1 MSERRNNLLK
11 STVKKSAISTVDKL
25 PKRTKH
31 TISPRREKPPAIS
44 PNGIV
49 VFDNESTT
57 VEVTVKTKGKMS
69 SPSVKNQSPMSVN
82 KIEGRKSS
90 EISIDSHSN
99 WNKILREQ
107 NQSSLRQ
114 TMQHFV
120 EKTPTSKTSRS
131 NLSENRE
138 SKRSIE
144 SKKSFKH
151 DSNNE
156 KLLREIPLKHSSSQK
171 KTHEHDKLPTM
182 QNQSAMTIFNGIE
195 SVIVTDKSVQ
205 CGGIFDKSNESLGE
219 FNPVRTLAFLMKEM
233 ESLINDER
241 MSKILTQMEQAL
253 IRIPIDQC
261 YQSDL
266 VSIAS
271 KAKLEATTAKLAATS
286 KSIGESY
293 KTALKENTILQ
304 QHIQELSSR
313 LKQSKQ
319 RQNELEYEIKN
330 MRIELNTLVK
340 SDSAN
345 KKIINDLK
353 EKTKQ
358 IDVLEKVLIDKNS
371 LEQLLTEER
380 ELLRQKE
387 LEIEYLK
394 IEKAKLSD
402 MSSFRNSQLIELRN
416 SIKSLQ
422 NNIANQ
428 VANLRDIPQE
438 DEFVSVPPYHSTVIE
453 KEIPYSSPT
462 RTLSNNS
469 IAPISWHGVSEL
481 SNGNISNHNNERSRK
496 RSGSRPQSRGPS
508 VASHDSD
515 VEKFAEKTHLE
526 FTSIAGDQTL
536 HSLNSAIIEN
546 ADDDDYDNNEKFI
559 DLQSVDEV
567 DNSIIKENS
576 SSDDGTT
583 KKSEMTMRTHKRRKK
598 SRTRSQLN
606 KSYNNARSRSPSDNT
621 LNPSENLFSTSSMYR
636 DMKGQLQQMFE
647 DMKMRG
653 RMPVNIPEPP
663 RKFPNPEWTDS
674 SLPTMSISESNL
686 I

>member
-1 MSERRNNLLK
+1 
-11 STVKKSAISTVDKL
+11 
-25 PKRTKH
+25 
-31 TISPRREKPPAIS
+31 
-44 PNGIV
+44 
-49 VFDNESTT
+49 
-57 VEVTVKTKGKMS
+57 MS

-99 WNKILREQ
+99 WSKILREQ

-114 TMQHFV
+114 TMEHFV
-120 EKTPTSKTSRS
+120 EKTPNSKTSRS
-131 NLSENRE
+131 NLSENRG

-171 KTHEHDKLPTM
+171 KSHEYEKLPTI

-233 ESLINDER
+233 ESLINDEK

-253 IRIPIDQC
+253 IRIPIDQS

-319 RQNELEYEIKN
+319 RQSELEYEIKN

-358 IDVLEKVLIDKNS
+358 IDVLEKVLIEKNS
-371 LEQLLTEER
+371 LEQLLAEER

-416 SIKSLQ
+416 SIK
-422 NNIANQ
+422 
-428 VANLRDIPQE
+428 
-438 DEFVSVPPYHSTVIE
+438 
-453 KEIPYSSPT
+453 
-462 RTLSNNS
+462 
-469 IAPISWHGVSEL
+469 
-481 SNGNISNHNNERSRK
+481 
-496 RSGSRPQSRGPS
+496 
-508 VASHDSD
+508 
-515 VEKFAEKTHLE
+515 
-526 FTSIAGDQTL
+526 
-536 HSLNSAIIEN
+536 
-546 ADDDDYDNNEKFI
+546 
-559 DLQSVDEV
+559 
-567 DNSIIKENS
+567 
-576 SSDDGTT
+576 
-583 KKSEMTMRTHKRRKK
+583 
-598 SRTRSQLN
+598 
-606 KSYNNARSRSPSDNT
+606 
-621 LNPSENLFSTSSMYR
+621 
-636 DMKGQLQQMFE
+636 
-647 DMKMRG
+647 
-653 RMPVNIPEPP
+653 
-663 RKFPNPEWTDS
+663 
-674 SLPTMSISESNL
+674 
-686 I
+686 

>member
-11 STVKKSAISTVDKL
+11 SAVKKNAISSVDKV

-31 TISPRREKPPAIS
+31 TISPGREKPTAIS

-49 VFDNESTT
+49 VFDNEGTT

-69 SPSVKNQSPMSVN
+69 SPSMKNLSPMSVN

-90 EISIDSHSN
+90 EISIDSHNN
-99 WNKILREQ
+99 WSKILREQ
-107 NQSSLRQ
+107 NQSTLRQ

-120 EKTPTSKTSRS
+120 EKTPTSKLSRS
-131 NLSENRE
+131 NLSENKE

-144 SKKSFKH
+144 SRKSFKY

-171 KTHEHDKLPTM
+171 KSHDYDKLPM
-182 QNQSAMTIFNGIE
+182 VQNQSAMTIFNGIE
-195 SVIVTDKSVQ
+195 SVIVMDKSVQ

-219 FNPVRTLAFLMKEM
+219 FNPIRTLAFLMKEM

-253 IRIPIDQC
+253 IRIPIDQSN
-261 YQSDL
+261 QSDL

-293 KTALKENTILQ
+293 KIALKENAILQ

-330 MRIELNTLVK
+330 MRVELNTLMK
-340 SDSAN
+340 SD
-345 KKIINDLK
+345 K
-353 EKTKQ
+353 
-358 IDVLEKVLIDKNS
+358 
-371 LEQLLTEER
+371 ER
-380 ELLRQKE
+380 ELLHQKE

-394 IEKAKLSD
+394 LEKAKLSD

-428 VANLRDIPQE
+428 VANLRDIPQ
-438 DEFVSVPPYHSTVIE
+438 DDDFAPIPPYHSTVIE
-453 KEIPYSSPT
+453 TEIPYSSPT
-462 RTLSNNS
+462 HTLSNNS
-469 IAPISWHGVSEL
+469 IAPLLWHGVSEL
-481 SNGNISNHNNERSRK
+481 SSGNISNHNERSRK

-508 VASHDSD
+508 VVSHDSD

-526 FTSIAGDQTL
+526 FTSIAGDQAL

-546 ADDDDYDNNEKFI
+546 ADDDYDDDVKFI
-559 DLQSVDEV
+559 DLKSVDEV
-567 DNSIIKENS
+567 DNSIKKDS
-576 SSDDGTT
+576 TSSDDEITN
-583 KKSEMTMRTHKRRKK
+583 KPEIKMRTHKRRKK

-606 KSYNNARSRSPSDNT
+606 KSYNNAHSRSPSDNT
-621 LNPSENLFSTSSMYR
+621 LNPSEKLFSTNSMYR

-663 RKFPNPEWTDS
+663 RKFPYPDGTDS